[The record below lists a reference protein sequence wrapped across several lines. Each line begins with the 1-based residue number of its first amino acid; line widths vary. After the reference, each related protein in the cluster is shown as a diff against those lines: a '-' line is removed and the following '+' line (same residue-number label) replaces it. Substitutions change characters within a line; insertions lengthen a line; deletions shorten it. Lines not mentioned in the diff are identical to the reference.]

1 MAFVYVVTIHNY
13 DDSVI
18 SSSSVVGVYVSPEL
32 GKQAVVETSGK
43 ILANLKE
50 QNVESGTNIDY
61 NIQHFPYGFSEIFMG
76 DGEGM
81 RDMVTLVKSTEYPVH
96 GSW

>member
-1 MAFVYVVTIHNY
+1 MAFVHVVTIHNY
-13 DDSVI
+13 RGSVI
-18 SSSSVVGVYVSPEL
+18 SSSSIVGVYVSSEL
-32 GKQAVVETSGK
+32 GKQAVVETGEK
-43 ILANLKE
+43 ILANLRE
-50 QNVESGTNIDY
+50 QNINIGTNIDY

-76 DGEGM
+76 DGKDM

>member
-18 SSSSVVGVYVSPEL
+18 SSSSVVDVYVSSEL
-32 GKQAVVETSGK
+32 GKQAVIDRSEK

-50 QNVESGTNIDY
+50 ENVESSTNIDY
-61 NIQHFPYGFSEIFMG
+61 NIQHFPYGFSEIFVG

-81 RDMVTLVKSTEYPVH
+81 RDMVTLVKNTEYPVH
-96 GSW
+96 GS